1 MSPYTKYKVKYGRI
15 LQLGLRVLA
24 LIGAI
29 ASLFCAV
36 VVKGAAVIIWI
47 IRVAVSD
54 VPEN

>member
-29 ASLFCAV
+29 GSLFCAV